1 MFVVTLEPWMILFA
15 FVANMW
21 VFALRFSAVY
31 PPVVSVAWLPWLLLV
46 ICWFD
51 IGAIQKGRHRGREGG
66 RYPNLVTKSDKGG
79 REVA

>member
-1 MFVVTLEPWMILFA
+1 MILFA

-51 IGAIQKGRHRGREGG
+51 ICVRVVVVVAIRVVIDIVGSVGC
-66 RYPNLVTKSDKGG
+66 
-79 REVA
+79 